1 MWASEIIFLSNSA
14 ASISICIIFAFG
26 AKLSLLAATRFENL
40 APAAMSKS
48 QFNAAIFAAGFPC
61 MPTSPKNSSAEH
73 G

>member
-1 MWASEIIFLSNSA
+1 M
-14 ASISICIIFAFG
+14 CIIFAFG

-48 QFNAAIFAAGFPC
+48 QFNAAILATGFPC
-61 MPTSPKNSSAEH
+61 MPTSPRNSSAEH